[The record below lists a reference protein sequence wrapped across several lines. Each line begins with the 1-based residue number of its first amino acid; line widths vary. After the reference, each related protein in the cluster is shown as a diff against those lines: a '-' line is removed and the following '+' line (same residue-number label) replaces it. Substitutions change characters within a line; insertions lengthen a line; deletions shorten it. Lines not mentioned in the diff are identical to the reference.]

1 MENII
6 VIAIVAVVFFF
17 AARYCYK
24 AKKSGRRCI
33 GCSSSGCCGAE
44 EKSCYSC
51 GCGGTKEK

>member
-1 MENII
+1 MENVI
-6 VIAIVAVVFFF
+6 VILIVALIFFF

-33 GCSSSGCCGAE
+33 GCSNSGGCGSDESACCG
-44 EKSCYSC
+44 C

>member
-6 VIAIVAVVFFF
+6 VIVIVAVIFGA

-33 GCSSSGCCGAE
+33 GCSASCCDESKSSACN
-44 EKSCYSC
+44 C
-51 GCGGTKEK
+51 GCGGKKQ